1 MNPIAPD
8 PIELRAAEPP
18 QATVKVPAC
27 VGCGGLPH
35 GSVGAE
41 LACLR
46 TTVVAQRERL
56 KDIGGGRGS

>member
-8 PIELRAAEPP
+8 PIELRAAEPE
-18 QATVKVPAC
+18 QVTVKVPAC
-27 VGCGGLPH
+27 VGCGLLPH

-46 TTVVAQRERL
+46 LTVRALRKRLRE
-56 KDIGGGRGS
+56 IGGGRG